1 MIYETYII
9 VSGTQSRINV
19 TLHSTY
25 SPHSEP
31 EMRLDGFEMN
41 MGNDYYSSLVA
52 CLAYWKKLKM
62 KKFS

>member
-1 MIYETYII
+1 MLFRNLPQNIQIQMTMEVLGNKY
-9 VSGTQSRINV
+9 
-19 TLHSTY
+19 
-25 SPHSEP
+25 HSEP